1 MDSFS
6 KNGSAV
12 YVSEDNPLPVTA
24 TIDVGDVEIGAVE
37 IKDGTGATR
46 AAVLTTVPTAADPGL
61 VTRPLEVKPATAVLA
76 TVASSASTVVLKAS
90 NTARLGLSVF
100 NDSTAILY
108 LAFAATASTSAFT
121 VKVGAGGYYEL
132 PGPVYTGAV
141 SGIWASA
148 NGNARVTEVTA

>member
-1 MDSFS
+1 MDSWS

-24 TIDVGDVEIGAVE
+24 TVDVGDVEIGAVE

-46 AAVLTTVPTAADPGL
+46 AAVLTTAPAAADPGL
-61 VTRPLEVKPATAVLA
+61 VTRPIDVAGTAVL
-76 TVASSASTVVLKAS
+76 TSVASSASTVVLKAA
-90 NTARLGLSVF
+90 NTARRGLSVF
-100 NDSTAILY
+100 NDSTAALY

-121 VKVGAGGYYEL
+121 VKIGAGSHYEM
-132 PGPVYTGAV
+132 PTPVYTGAV